1 MRCQEPAALSSSASG
16 EELGL
21 AELHALNSKT
31 SSSRPPRRLCWHH
44 AFSPVLFA
52 NDPCS
57 CGSLNGCFA

>member
-1 MRCQEPAALSSSASG
+1 MWVESSSASG

-21 AELHALNSKT
+21 AELCALNSK
-31 SSSRPPRRLCWHH
+31 RLCWHH

-52 NDPCS
+52 NGPCS